1 MMKPTRRSGK
11 EQRNALII
19 GGELFANSLV
29 ELAANSYNDLLR
41 NPVFCFTRFIARGYN
56 THIRFIQGGIP
67 MKKIVLRRDDGV
79 NNIYFDFEKDF
90 PMLGCTFIDDAG
102 GFTDCDGTADAEWI
116 ESVEEKIANLPHES
130 CDQYDYEYVRRLV
143 EAWGIAGKSRIIPGR
158 TLATSISSASGA
170 RRARAAR
177 MDALC
182 IFRCAKRA
190 ACFAEA

>member
-1 MMKPTRRSGK
+1 MMKPTRRSVK

-19 GGELFANSLV
+19 GGELSANSLV

-130 CDQYDYEYVRRLV
+130 CDHYDYEYVRRLV
-143 EAWGIAGKSRIIPGR
+143 EAWGIA
-158 TLATSISSASGA
+158 
-170 RRARAAR
+170 
-177 MDALC
+177 
-182 IFRCAKRA
+182 
-190 ACFAEA
+190 